1 MQRYIFFK
9 QNVEFANLECKMKL
23 PNNKSAYIDIEK
35 LKGYCLNFSHER
47 GKHKAR
53 LFSSIL
59 GLKKENAEQLKNIIL
74 EAVKTND
81 AIEVD
86 GSIYGKRFIVEF
98 NLKNNK
104 GEARLR
110 STWII
115 RKDENHPRL
124 TSCYIVK

>member
-1 MQRYIFFK
+1 
-9 QNVEFANLECKMKL
+9 MKL
-23 PNNKSAYIDIEK
+23 PNNENAYIDIEK

-59 GLKKENAEQLKNIIL
+59 GIKKENAQQLKNIIL

-81 AIEVD
+81 ATKADE
-86 GSIYGKRFIVEF
+86 SIYGKRFIVEF
-98 NLKNNK
+98 MLKNNK
-104 GEARLR
+104 GEAKVR

-115 RKDENHPRL
+115 RKYENYPRL